1 MDASSAPSSCSAGV
15 LVVDLPTVTD
25 LSNREV
31 ETVSVALV
39 NTQVPIEFAPDK
51 DLEVSHHDFKVLP
64 NGNLIILAMETKT
77 AADCIAAFSYVFDHA
92 TRDLASRLTQAH
104 HDQHDLS
111 VASLHVHLDHES
123 CLEVSVLRGATGS
136 VTAFADTLA
145 TQRGVRHAHLHLIPV
160 RVSAAD
166 HAHGERST
174 AHGHLHA

>member
-1 MDASSAPSSCSAGV
+1 MQRITITIDDDLLAAVDGLMAQRGYASRSETFRDILRDMIGRQSAG
-15 LVVDLPTVTD
+15 D
-25 LSNREV
+25 
-31 ETVSVALV
+31 A
-39 NTQVPIEFAPDK
+39 K
-51 DLEVSHHDFKVLP
+51 
-64 NGNLIILAMETKT
+64 
-77 AADCIAAFSYVFDHA
+77 ADCIATLSYVFDHA

-104 HDQHDLS
+104 HAHHDLS

-145 TQRGVRHAHLHLIPV
+145 TQRGVRHAHLHPIPV

-166 HAHGERST
+166 HTHGERST